1 MSHFKLVYREFPE
14 VLKGKIPGFTAKG
27 HDGEL
32 TIMID
37 EDLTDA
43 EKNLVLRHELSHIAL
58 GHLNDDRTKND
69 HSYLTNLTELENEA
83 DQYADRM
90 TDEEFTNLMKYAV

>member
-14 VLKGKIPGFTAKG
+14 ALKGKIPGFTAKG
-27 HDGEL
+27 RDGKL
-32 TIMID
+32 AIMID
-37 EDLTDA
+37 EDLPEA

-58 GHLNDDRTKND
+58 GHLDDDRTKNN
-69 HSYLTNLTELENEA
+69 HSYLANLAELEDEA